1 VAHSVKVSGCLYCFD
16 LDSLRFCLGR
26 EIVACFSQLGQELSL
41 LSFCELKITPRS
53 FQQLLELQG
62 LDLAS

>member
-16 LDSLRFCLGR
+16 LDSLLFCLGR

-41 LSFCELKITPRS
+41 
-53 FQQLLELQG
+53 
-62 LDLAS
+62 